1 MNPLILIPII
11 VCLLAL
17 VAGLVV
23 SQRRKAEAPGKD
35 QPVHP
40 ENGTINRGNDT
51 SLAHVE
57 SYTLIPQFEPLAVLD
72 GKAEDSLVEIKNQ
85 DLVLRISNVI
95 PGTAQAIAN
104 TAAVAAFDKAAK
116 ATGPLYQVIIP
127 EGKELVASRD
137 LKGAFRGF
145 FRNSKGIEGQAN
157 LVQVDGTPA
166 QRLAAMNAVNSVM
179 SIAAM
184 VVGQY
189 YMSHIQDQLEG
200 IHSQLDQISGFQ
212 DREFQ
217 SKLMA
222 LTAETQKC
230 SVFQTE
236 IIENEELRKRE
247 LDHLQGLEHECA
259 QLAGQANLTLLD
271 FEKRPC
277 AEFSD
282 YEKRVAEAQAWFQYR
297 QTAMRI
303 LQKIEELAYVL
314 NLGRA
319 SRENCFALLQT
330 YEKQT
335 LAADESL
342 KRWHQTQAD
351 RFKIDT
357 DASRRRR
364 KGIEG
369 AIMSIPALFNDNLH
383 YRKIDTG
390 TVSMISTQRG
400 DYQLADLIGSKDLFN
415 GNVRLI
421 AKDGKLYY
429 LPEAS
434 FEI

>member
-1 MNPLILIPII
+1 MNPYIIIAVI
-11 VCLLAL
+11 VCLLVLTAIL
-17 VAGLVV
+17 LAIK
-23 SQRRKAEAPGKD
+23 RKAADSQAKEHPANPEERGLEVRGEA
-35 QPVHP
+35 
-40 ENGTINRGNDT
+40 
-51 SLAHVE
+51 SLAHTE
-57 SYTLIPQFEPLAVLD
+57 SNSIMLQFAPLTLLD
-72 GKAEDSLVEIKNQ
+72 RADEDSLVEIRNQ
-85 DLVLRISNVI
+85 DLISRIDNVI
-95 PGTAQAIAN
+95 PGTMQAIAN
-104 TAAVAAFDKAAK
+104 AAVGTAFDKAAK

-166 QRLAAMNAVNSVM
+166 QRIATMNAVNSVM
-179 SIAAM
+179 SVAAM

-189 YMSHIQDQLEG
+189 YMSHIHDQLEG
-200 IHSQLDQISGFQ
+200 IHSELDQISGFQ
-212 DREFQ
+212 DREYQ

-222 LTAETQKC
+222 LAAETQKC
-230 SVFQTE
+230 SVFQAE

-277 AEFSD
+277 ADFSD
-282 YEKRVAEAQAWFQYR
+282 YEKRIAEAQAWFQYR

-303 LQKIEELAYVL
+303 MQKIEELAYVL

-319 SRENCFALLQT
+319 SRESCFALLQT

-342 KRWHQTQAD
+342 KRWHQEHAK
-351 RFKIDT
+351 RFKIDI

-369 AIMSIPALFNDNLH
+369 AIMAIPALFNDDLN
-383 YRKIDTG
+383 YRKIATG
-390 TVSMISTQRG
+390 TASMISTQKG
-400 DYQLADLIGSKDLFN
+400 EYQSADLIGSNNLFD
-415 GNVRLI
+415 GEVRLI
-421 AKDGKLYY
+421 AKAGKLYY
-429 LPEAS
+429 LPEENAQT
-434 FEI
+434 